1 VTADAGGR
9 DLPAALLRAL
19 QLDVGRRIE
28 GLLAGEFRSSRHG
41 EGTEL
46 AQVRPYLPGDDV
58 RLLEWNVTAR
68 TGIPHV
74 RVNLAE
80 RVLVTWLLLDVS
92 ASMRFGTAERRKCDV
107 ASGVALAIG
116 HVATRRGNR
125 LGVLTFGGR
134 EDKTLPPAQGRHGLL
149 GLLTALEQEPELDGG
164 GATSLGS
171 ALPRTGA
178 VARQRGLVVVVSD
191 FRGPLDWR
199 PPLLQLLPRH
209 DVLAVEIRDRREQE
223 LPDVGEVWLVDPETG
238 RQVRV
243 DTRSRVLR
251 ERFAAAA
258 TDERS
263 GVARVLSALGVPHV
277 VLATEGDWLRELAL
291 FLRQR
296 SRTR

>member
-1 VTADAGGR
+1 MTAYTGGR
-9 DLPAALLRAL
+9 ELPGALLRAL

-28 GLLAGEFRSSRHG
+28 GLLAGEFRSFRHG

-46 AQVRPYLPGDDV
+46 ARVRPYVPGDDV

-74 RVNLAE
+74 RENLAE

-92 ASMRFGTAERRKCDV
+92 PSMRFGTAERRKCDV
-107 ASGVALAIG
+107 AAGTALAIG

-125 LGVLTFGGR
+125 LGVVTFGGTD
-134 EDKTLPPAQGRHGLL
+134 EKTLPPAQGRHGLL
-149 GLLTALEQEPELDGG
+149 GLLIALQEEPEVEGG
-164 GATSLGS
+164 GTTSVGS
-171 ALPRTGA
+171 ALARVGA

-199 PPLLQLLPRH
+199 GPLLRLLPRH
-209 DVLAVEIRDRREQE
+209 DVLALEVRDRREQE
-223 LPDVGEVWLVDPETG
+223 LPNVGEVWLVDPETG

-243 DTRSRVLR
+243 DTRSAALR

-258 TDERS
+258 AAERS
-263 GVARVLSALGVPHV
+263 GVARVLSALGVPHT
-277 VLATEGDWLRELAL
+277 VLTTDGDWLRELAV
-291 FLRQR
+291 FLRDR
-296 SRTR
+296 SRAR

>member
-1 VTADAGGR
+1 MSVYAGGR

-92 ASMRFGTAERRKCDV
+92 PSMRFGTAERRKCDV
-107 ASGVALAIG
+107 ATGVALAIG

-134 EDKTLPPAQGRHGLL
+134 EEKTLPPAQGRHGLL
-149 GLLTALEQEPELDGG
+149 GLLTALEEEPELEGSG
-164 GATSLGS
+164 TTSVGS
-171 ALPRTGA
+171 ALARAGA
-178 VARQRGLVVVVSD
+178 IARQRGLVVVVSD

-199 PPLLQLLPRH
+199 TPLLRLLPRH
-209 DVLAVEIRDRREQE
+209 DVLALEIRDRREQE

-243 DTRSRVLR
+243 DTRSPALR
-251 ERFAAAA
+251 ARFAAAA
-258 TDERS
+258 AEERS
-263 GVARVLSALGVPHV
+263 GVARVLSALGVPHT

-291 FLRQR
+291 FLRGR
-296 SRTR
+296 SRAR